1 MVEFETV
8 YHGVWQKQ
16 ARDAKAG
23 LKGSLLLRAG
33 QEKDYV
39 LNFSP
44 QIYQICREGR
54 FIKKIH
60 LEVPP
65 EAEELFIQEDRL
77 REYHK
82 DLETLIESFR
92 ETRGM
97 VTPVM
102 APFLRFFVTRMEN
115 ALRPGNALLTWDSL
129 NVPHFIEESRKE
141 IDSIKGWCR
150 IDNTNSKLTPI
161 LAGLDVTYDGGWSLK
176 RPFSLNL
183 SYSERFMN
191 FDPK

>member
-1 MVEFETV
+1 M
-8 YHGVWQKQ
+8 
-16 ARDAKAG
+16 
-23 LKGSLLLRAG
+23 LLRAG

-44 QIYQICREGR
+44 QIYQICRDGR
-54 FIKKIH
+54 FLKKIE

-82 DLETLIESFR
+82 DLETLIENFR
-92 ETRGM
+92 ETRDM

-102 APFLRFFVTRMEN
+102 APFLRFFVSRMEN

-129 NVPHFIEESRKE
+129 NVPHFIQESRKE
-141 IDSIKGWCR
+141 IDSIKGMGATR
-150 IDNTNSKLTPI
+150 QI
-161 LAGLDVTYDGGWSLK
+161 YDA
-176 RPFSLNL
+176 
-183 SYSERFMN
+183 YIT
-191 FDPK
+191 